1 MKKITIVSLFIICL
15 TAQVSLASTPQEYP
29 EKTSFFIR
37 EITPFTYVCI
47 PHKGSFSDMERVS
60 GILASSIQSQDIL
73 LIGNILGIYYNSLET
88 SQPGELIWEVGFPVD
103 PEAMPQK
110 PLEKKQWNFTTVLT
124 GLHFGPYTESN
135 QTINKMKEWMK
146 VNNYVSDGPILEK
159 YLDVNPSSP
168 MPGGLRIEIWIP
180 CKESEEIVFLKV
192 KDQLADVR
200 SGPNPGYSVLAQLKM
215 GALVEL
221 SGKFGDFY
229 EIIFLD
235 QDGQPVQGFI
245 DRKVVEIVSG
255 EEAKGEVTEYFPQK
269 KEEVIIEER
278 LRIEE
283 EPKTEKRPKT
293 VKTKSVISALKAL
306 KKMYLEFGFYYSM
319 RNSYNR
325 GLLDEWF
332 IERTGDP
339 SRLVDQGSPAFFS
352 VSGTLFMDISNNL
365 SLGVGT
371 DVLISSPHA
380 LWGTQIYWGGSQEI
394 VLSPFIMAIKMP
406 LRMKIG
412 GMGMMMSVTAS
423 PALLM
428 GWVTGTYDDSGS
440 STYWEFKPSSKMGF
454 GMSGGIEMFFG
465 KSLGM
470 GMNMGWR
477 SLTVGLSFENPSS
490 ETGFSTPLMSS
501 GAPVTVDLGGTYITT
516 GLLFRF

>member
-1 MKKITIVSLFIICL
+1 MKKITTVSLFIICL
-15 TAQVSLASTPQEYP
+15 VAQVSLASTLQAYP
-29 EKTSFFIR
+29 EKNSFSIR

-47 PHKGSFSDMERVS
+47 PHKGTLSDMERVS
-60 GILASSIQSQDIL
+60 GILVSSIQSQNIL
-73 LIGNILGIYYNSLET
+73 LIGNILGIYYNSPET
-88 SQPGELIWEVGFPVD
+88 SRPGELIWEVGFPVG

-124 GLHFGPYTESN
+124 GLHFGPYTESS

-159 YLDVNPSSP
+159 YLDINPSRP
-168 MPGGLRIEIWIP
+168 MPGGFRIEIWIP

-200 SGPNPGYSVLAQLKM
+200 SGPNPGSSVLAQLKM
-215 GALVEL
+215 GTLVEL
-221 SGKFGDFY
+221 SGRLGDFY
-229 EIIFLD
+229 EITLLD

-255 EEAKGEVTEYFPQK
+255 EEAKGEITEYIPQK
-269 KEEVIIEER
+269 KEEAIIEER
-278 LRIEE
+278 PRIEE
-283 EPKTEKRPKT
+283 KPKIEKRPKT
-293 VKTKSVISALKAL
+293 VKTDRAISVLKAV
-306 KKMYLEFGFYYSM
+306 KSIYLEFGFYYSM

-332 IERTGDP
+332 TEVTGDS
-339 SRLVDQGSPAFFS
+339 SRLVDQGSPAFYS

-365 SLGVGT
+365 ALGVGT
-371 DVLISSPHA
+371 DLLISSSHA
-380 LWGTQIYWGGSQEI
+380 LWGTQIIWGGRQEI
-394 VLSPFIMAIKMP
+394 VLRPFIMGIKMP

-412 GMGMMMSVTAS
+412 GLGMMMSVTVS

-428 GWVTGTYDDSGS
+428 GWVTGTYDSGS
-440 STYWEFKPSSKMGF
+440 STYWEFTPSSNMGF
-454 GMSGGIEMFFG
+454 GMSAGFEMFFG

-490 ETGFSTPLMSS
+490 ETGYSTPLTGS
-501 GAPVTVDLGGTYITT
+501 GDPVTVDLGGTYITT
-516 GLLFRF
+516 GLLIRF

>member
-1 MKKITIVSLFIICL
+1 MKKITTVFIFILCL
-15 TAQVSLASTPQEYP
+15 AAQVSLASTPQAYP
-29 EKTSFFIR
+29 EKTSFSIR

-47 PHKGSFSDMERVS
+47 PHKGSLSDIERVS
-60 GILASSIQSQDIL
+60 GILFSSIQSQNIL
-73 LIGNILGIYYNSLET
+73 LIGNIFGIYYNSPET

-103 PEAMPQK
+103 PEAMLQK

-124 GLHFGPYTESN
+124 GFHFGPYTESS

-180 CKESEEIVFLKV
+180 CKESEAIVFLKV

-200 SGPNPGYSVLAQLKM
+200 TGPDLGSSVLAQLKM
-215 GALVEL
+215 GTLVEF
-221 SGKFGDFY
+221 SGRRGDFY
-229 EIIFLD
+229 RIILLD
-235 QDGQPVQGFI
+235 QDGQLVQGFI
-245 DRKVVEIVSG
+245 DRKEIELVSG
-255 EEAKGEVTEYFPQK
+255 EEAKGEVIEYLPQK

-278 LRIEE
+278 PEIEE
-283 EPKTEKRPKT
+283 KPKTKKRTKT
-293 VKTKSVISALKAL
+293 VKTGSVLSALKAV

-332 IERTGDP
+332 IERTGDS
-339 SRLVDQGSPAFFS
+339 SRLVDQGSSSFYS

-365 SLGVGT
+365 ALGVGA
-371 DVLISSPHA
+371 DFLIPSPHA
-380 LWGTQIYWGGSQEI
+380 LWGSQIVWGGRQEI
-394 VLSPFIMAIKMP
+394 VLSPFIMGIKMP

-423 PALLM
+423 PTLLM
-428 GWVTGTYDDSGS
+428 GWVTGTYDNGS
-440 STYWEFKPSSKMGF
+440 STYLEFTPSSKMGF
-454 GMSGGIEMFFG
+454 GMSGGVEMFFG

-470 GMNMGWR
+470 GINMGWR
-477 SLTVGLSFENPSS
+477 SLTVALAYENPSS
-490 ETGFSTPLMSS
+490 ETGYSTPVLSS

-516 GLLFRF
+516 GLLIRF

>member
-1 MKKITIVSLFIICL
+1 MKKITTVSLFIIFL
-15 TAQVSLASTPQEYP
+15 AAQVSLASSPQEYP
-29 EKTSFFIR
+29 EENSFSIR
-37 EITPFTYVCI
+37 EVTPFAYVCI
-47 PHKGSFSDMERVS
+47 PHKGSLSDTERVS
-60 GILASSIQSQDIL
+60 GMLVSSIQNQDIL
-73 LIGNILGIYYNSLET
+73 LIGNLFGIFYNRSET
-88 SQPGELIWEVGFPVD
+88 SRPGELIWELGYPVD
-103 PEAMPQK
+103 SEAMPQK
-110 PLEKKQWNFTTVLT
+110 PLEKKQWNFTKVLT

-159 YLDVNPSSP
+159 YLDINPLNP

-200 SGPNPGYSVLAQLKM
+200 SGPDRGSSVLAQLKI
-215 GALVEL
+215 GTLVEF
-221 SGKFGDFY
+221 SGRRGDFY
-229 EIIFLD
+229 RIILLD

-245 DRKVVEIVSG
+245 DRNEIELVSG
-255 EEAKGEVTEYFPQK
+255 EDAKGEVIEYLPQK

-278 LRIEE
+278 PKFEE
-283 EPKTEKRPKT
+283 KPEPEKRPKT
-293 VKTKSVISALKAL
+293 VKKESLISAL

-325 GLLDEWF
+325 GLLDDWF
-332 IERTGDP
+332 IERTGD
-339 SRLVDQGSPAFFS
+339 STRLVDAGSAAFFS
-352 VSGTLFMDISNNL
+352 VTGTLFMDISNNL
-365 SLGVGT
+365 ALGVGT
-371 DVLISSPHA
+371 DFLISSPHA
-380 LWGTQIYWGGSQEI
+380 LWGSQIYWGGSQEI
-394 VLSPFIMAIKMP
+394 VLSPFIMGIKTP
-406 LRMKIG
+406 LRLKIG
-412 GMGMMMSVTAS
+412 GMGMMMSVTATPS
-423 PALLM
+423 LLM

-440 STYWEFKPSSKMGF
+440 ATYWDFTPSSAMGF
-454 GMSGGIEMFFG
+454 GMSGGVEIFLG

-470 GMNMGWR
+470 GINIGWR

-490 ETGFSTPLMSS
+490 ETGFSTPLLSS